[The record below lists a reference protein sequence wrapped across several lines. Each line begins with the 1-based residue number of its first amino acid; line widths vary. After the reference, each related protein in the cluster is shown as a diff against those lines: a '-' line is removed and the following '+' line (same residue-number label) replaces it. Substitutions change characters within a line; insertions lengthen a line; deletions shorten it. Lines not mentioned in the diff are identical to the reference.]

1 MSAINYSA
9 YIWLT
14 PDISLFGE
22 MKGWEKYFNNSSMIC
37 MAEYGEGGNLG
48 RRHSRMLAHVY
59 LYVLLL
65 IAILTGEVDKHPCIS
80 K

>member
-1 MSAINYSA
+1 
-9 YIWLT
+9 
-14 PDISLFGE
+14 
-22 MKGWEKYFNNSSMIC
+22 MIC

-59 LYVLLL
+59 LFVLLL